1 MRVLIIGGTRYM
13 GRLAVEQLLERGDEV
28 TVFSRGNVRP
38 GWWDRVRHIAGDR
51 DERADFIAKLKGRSF
66 DAVID
71 MRAFRKEDVVAAHDA
86 FYGSCGRYLL
96 VSTGSVYLRDLV
108 DYATRCPFREADVD
122 WSSIDYT
129 YPAGQDTY
137 GVGKRHCEK
146 WLQECSRLPYTIIR
160 VPAVFGWDDPTA
172 RMWWWVR
179 RALDGGGVVIPAEHR
194 GLFRT
199 LYAAD
204 AARTFLRAID
214 LPAAAHQTYH
224 IAMEEQVSVERWTH
238 LIWTAAGNDSGLTFV
253 PGAVISRQPGLTA
266 YVPPLTRPVST
277 VWDLS
282 KAQRE
287 LGFRSTPV
295 DRWIGETV
303 AWYRAHPQDD
313 SRTAYAHRAV
323 ELALAARWRAAYDGF
338 VDGFPILPEPVA

>member
-13 GRLAVEQLLERGDEV
+13 GRLAVEQLLERGDDV
-28 TVFSRGNVRP
+28 TVFSRGNARP

-51 DERADFIAKLKGRSF
+51 GDRPDFVAKLKGRSF

-71 MRAFRKEDVVAAHDA
+71 MRAFRKEDVESAHDA
-86 FYGSCGRYLL
+86 FYGTCGRYLL
-96 VSTGSVYLRDLV
+96 VSTGSVYMRDLV

-129 YPAGQDTY
+129 YPEGQDAY

-146 WLQECSRLPYTIIR
+146 WLQESSRLPYTVIR

-179 RALDGGGVVIPAEHR
+179 RALDGGGVVVPAEHR
-194 GLFRT
+194 GVFRT

-204 AARTFLRAID
+204 AARAFLRAID
-214 LPAAAHQTYH
+214 LPAAANQTYH
-224 IAMEEQVSVERWTH
+224 IAMQELLSVERWTR
-238 LIWTAAGNDSGLTFV
+238 LIWDAADNGASLTFV
-253 PGAVISRQPGLTA
+253 PEAVIRRQPGLAA
-266 YVPPLTRPVST
+266 YAPPLTRPVSA

-282 KAQRE
+282 KAQGD

-295 DRWIGETV
+295 ARWVRDTV
-303 AWYRAHPQDD
+303 DWYREHQEDD
-313 SRTAYAHRAV
+313 PRTAYTHRAAEL
-323 ELALAARWRAAYDGF
+323 ELADRWRAAFDSLAGGF
-338 VDGFPILPEPVA
+338 RVPSGP